1 MSVLSR
7 SFALLVNSFWLP
19 VWFRLG
25 VIAFF
30 ALMAGVLLGER
41 WGYAVA
47 MAGLGL
53 LIGLHLYYLHRVN
66 AWLVSTRTDGPHVEL
81 PAGFGAWESVFF
93 QLRRSRKHDLRRS
106 LEAEEALSRFME
118 ASSALPDG
126 IIILDLADRIE
137 WCNPSAC
144 LHFGLDLA
152 RDRGF
157 LIANL
162 VRKPAFTEYL
172 VRADF
177 HEPLQ
182 LADPSGALALT
193 VQFLPFQQ
201 TRRIVLSRDVTALM
215 RVEAMR
221 RDFIANVSH
230 ELRTPLT
237 VVGGFLEQLEDQ
249 PDIAA
254 AQRSRIH
261 ALMIAQSQRMQRLIE
276 DLITLSRLESQAAP
290 SMEEH
295 VQATTLMAPLLDEA
309 LALSNGRHQINQV
322 IDKSLVLTGV
332 GEDLR
337 SAFGNLISNAI
348 RYTPAGGTIQVALA
362 ASESGASFSVSD
374 SGPGIAAQ
382 HIPRLTERFYR
393 VDKSRSRETGGTGL
407 GLAIVKH
414 ILARHGGRLDIDST
428 VGKGSRFTAV
438 LPAARVQHTPPPS

>member
-1 MSVLSR
+1 MPTLAPPTTLS
-7 SFALLVNSFWLP
+7 VNSFWLP
-19 VWFRLG
+19 VWFRFG
-25 VIAFF
+25 VVAFF
-30 ALMAGVLLGER
+30 ALMAGALLGER
-41 WGYAVA
+41 WGFVVA
-47 MAGLGL
+47 IAGLGL

-66 AWLVSTRTDGPHVEL
+66 AWLVSTRSEGHPAEL
-81 PAGFGAWESVFF
+81 PEGFGAWASVFF
-93 QLRRSRKHDLRRS
+93 ELRRARKHDLRRS
-106 LEAEEALSRFME
+106 LEAEETLSRFME

-177 HEPLQ
+177 REPLQ
-182 LADPSGALALT
+182 LNDPSGALALT

-201 TRRIVLSRDVTALM
+201 TRRIILSRDVTALM

-237 VVGGFLEQLEDQ
+237 VVGGFLEQLEEQ
-249 PDIAA
+249 QEIAP
-254 AQRSRIH
+254 AQRTRIH
-261 ALMIAQSQRMQRLIE
+261 SLMSDQSRRMQRLIE
-276 DLITLSRLESQAAP
+276 DLITLSRLESEATP

-295 VQATTLMAPLLDEA
+295 VQTRHLMAQLLDEA
-309 LALSNGRHQINQV
+309 HALSGGRHTIT
-322 IDKSLVLTGV
+322 DSLDDGLVLIGAAD
-332 GEDLR
+332 ELR
-337 SAFGNLISNAI
+337 SAFGNLVSNAI
-348 RYTPAGGTIQVALA
+348 RYTPAGGSIQVGLA
-362 ASESGASFSVSD
+362 ATEGGAAFTVVDSGA
-374 SGPGIAAQ
+374 GIAPE
-382 HIPRLTERFYR
+382 HLPRLTERFYR

-414 ILARHGGRLDIDST
+414 ILARHGGRLDIESSI
-428 VGKGSRFTAV
+428 GKGSRFTAV
-438 LPAARVQHTPPPS
+438 LPAARVQHAPATG